1 MVFRGQA
8 AGVEGHRRSCLP
20 QAQDFAHKARHQFE
34 EGTNMRK
41 TFWLAGVTVLALANP
56 ATAADSIKI
65 GFVSTFSGPTA
76 VIGND
81 MRNSFEL
88 ALDHMG
94 RKMGGLPVEVIYE
107 DDGQKPDVGKQKT
120 EKLVQSDHVDFIA
133 GYIWSN
139 VLLASLKTAV
149 DSQTFLIS
157 ANAGPSQLAG
167 ELCSPYVFSTSWQ
180 NDQTPEAM
188 GLYMNQKGV
197 KSVFLIGPNYA
208 AGKDMLAGVK
218 SSFKGQVL
226 GEEYTVWPSQLDF
239 SAELS
244 KAKASKAESIFVFYP
259 GAAGVQFL
267 NQYVQA
273 GLKDQMPLYT
283 AFTIDELSLPLQ
295 KENALGIPGAQEWV
309 NDLPNEQNKT
319 FVADYRKK
327 YPGLRPT
334 YYGAQAYDAAQLIN
348 SAVVAVKGDMS
359 KKDAMKAEMEK
370 ADFKSLRG
378 PFKYGANHIPIQN
391 FYLQDVVK
399 DADGA
404 LSLKTVST
412 IVKDNQDRF
421 HDKCPMK

>member
-1 MVFRGQA
+1 M
-8 AGVEGHRRSCLP
+8 
-20 QAQDFAHKARHQFE
+20 
-34 EGTNMRK
+34 K
-41 TFWLAGVTVLALANP
+41 TSFWLAGAAALLFSS
-56 ATAADSIKI
+56 AAFAGDTIKI

-88 ALDHMG
+88 ALDHLG
-94 RKMGGLPVEVIYE
+94 RKMDGKPVEVIYE
-107 DDGQKPDVGKQKT
+107 DDQQKPDVGKQKT
-120 EKLVQSDHVDFIA
+120 EKLVQSDKVDFIV

-149 DSQTFLIS
+149 DSQTFLVS

-180 NDQTPEAM
+180 NDQTPAAM

-208 AGKDMLAGVK
+208 AGKDMLAGLK
-218 SSFKGQVL
+218 STFKGQVV

-244 KAKASKAESIFVFYP
+244 KARASGAESIFVFYP

-267 NQYVQA
+267 NQYAQA
-273 GLKDQMPLYT
+273 GLKEKMPLYT
-283 AFTIDELSLPLQ
+283 AFTVDELSLPLQ
-295 KENALGIPGAQEWV
+295 KDNAIGVPGAQEWV
-309 NDLPNEQNKT
+309 NDLPNEQNKK
-319 FVADYRKK
+319 FVEDYRKK
-327 YPGLRPT
+327 YTGLRPT

-348 SAVVAVKGDMS
+348 SAVVAVKGDTS
-359 KKDAMKAEMEK
+359 KKAEMKAEMEK
-370 ADFKSLRG
+370 ANFKSLRG
-378 PFKYGANHIPIQN
+378 AFKFGNNHIPIQS

-399 DADGA
+399 DPDGQ
-404 LSLKTVST
+404 LSLKTVAT
-412 IVKDNQDRF
+412 IVENDQDRF

>member
-1 MVFRGQA
+1 MDAMIRTSVVSA
-8 AGVEGHRRSCLP
+8 
-20 QAQDFAHKARHQFE
+20 
-34 EGTNMRK
+34 
-41 TFWLAGVTVLALANP
+41 VLALFAGP
-56 ATAADSIKI
+56 AIAQQPAPQKTIKI
-65 GFVSTFSGPTA
+65 GFISTSSGPVA
-76 VIGND
+76 AIGND
-81 MRNSFEL
+81 MKNSFEL
-88 ALDHMG
+88 GLDQHG
-94 RKMGGLPVEVIYE
+94 RKLGGLPVEVIYE
-107 DDGQKPDVGKQKT
+107 DDQLKPEVGVQKT
-120 EKLVQSDHVDFIA
+120 QKLIESDKVDFVV

-139 VLLASLKTAV
+139 VLLASLKPLV
-149 DSQTFLIS
+149 DSKTMTVVT
-157 ANAGPSQLAG
+157 NAGASQLAG

-180 NDQTPEAM
+180 NDQTPQAM

-218 SSFKGQVL
+218 STFKGEVK

-244 KAKASKAESIFVFYP
+244 KARASKAESIFVFYP

-273 GLKDQMPLYT
+273 GIKAQIPLYT

-309 NDLPNEQNKT
+309 NDLPNTENKR

-348 SAVVAVKGDMS
+348 SAVVAVKGDTS
-359 KKDAMKAEMEK
+359 KKDAMRAEMEK
-370 ADFKSLRG
+370 ANFKSLRG
-378 PFKYGANHIPIQN
+378 PFKYGNNHIPIQN

-399 DADGA
+399 DADGT
-404 LSLKTVST
+404 LSLKTVAT
-412 IVKDNQDRF
+412 IVKIG
-421 HDKCPMK
+421 

>member
-1 MVFRGQA
+1 MERDPA
-8 AGVEGHRRSCLP
+8 ATCGAIFAAVVRRRTGSAEGKGG
-20 QAQDFAHKARHQFE
+20 DM
-34 EGTNMRK
+34 TMR
-41 TFWLAGVTVLALANP
+41 TALWVAGAAWLALGHSAL
-56 ATAADSIKI
+56 AADSIKI

-88 ALDHMG
+88 ALDHLG
-94 RKMGGLPVEVIYE
+94 RKMDGKPVEVIYE
-107 DDGQKPDVGKQKT
+107 DDQQKPDVGKQKT
-120 EKLVQSDHVDFIA
+120 EKLVQSDKVDFIV

-149 DSQTFLIS
+149 DSQTVLIS

-180 NDQTPEAM
+180 NDQTPQAM

-218 SSFKGQVL
+218 STFKGEVV

-239 SAELS
+239 SAELT
-244 KAKASKAESIFVFYP
+244 KARNSKAESIFVFYP

-273 GLKDQMPLYT
+273 GLKQQIPLYT
-283 AFTIDELSLPLQ
+283 AFTVDELSLPLQ
-295 KENALGIPGAQEWV
+295 KDNALGIPGAQEWV
-309 NDLPNEQNKT
+309 NDLPNEQNKK
-319 FVADYRKK
+319 FVEDYRKK

-334 YYGAQAYDAAQLIN
+334 YYGAQAYDAAQLVN
-348 SAVVAVKGDMS
+348 SAVVAVKGDVT
-359 KKDAMKAEMEK
+359 KKDAMKAAMEK

-378 PFKYGANHIPIQN
+378 SFKYGNNHIPIQN

-399 DADGA
+399 DADGS
-404 LSLKTVST
+404 LSLKTVAT
-412 IVKDNQDRF
+412 IVKDDQDRF